1 MSRRRYLVLYDIRD
15 DRRLRKVFNTMRSF
29 GSRFQYSV
37 FLCDLNE
44 SELLA
49 LRWELK
55 DRMNEAEDSIAIVD
69 LGTPKSSELDGTF
82 EFLGTR
88 REFPPAEPTIL

>member
-1 MSRRRYLVLYDIRD
+1 MARRRYLILYDIRNEK
-15 DRRLRKVFNTMRSF
+15 RLREVFNTMRSF

-37 FLCDLNE
+37 FLCDLSK

-55 DRMNEAEDSIAIVD
+55 GRMNEAVDSIAIID
-69 LGTPKSSELDGTF
+69 LGTPSSTESDRTF
-82 EFLGTR
+82 EFLGV
-88 REFPPAEPTIL
+88 PPQMPDGPGGIF

>member
-1 MSRRRYLVLYDIRD
+1 MARRRYLVLYDIRD
-15 DRRLRKVFNTMRSF
+15 DKRLRSVFNTMRSF

-37 FLCDLNE
+37 FLCDLNP

-55 DRMNEAEDSIAIVD
+55 GRMNQSVDSIAIVD
-69 LGTPKSSELDGTF
+69 LGVPTTPSRDDHF
-82 EFLGTR
+82 EFLGV
-88 REFPPAEPTIL
+88 PPVLPSGESQIF